1 MQIFRSNQGYH
12 IDQGI
17 FQIHLMRPGL
27 IFGDLTLE
35 DYAFGPLS
43 RIDHAT
49 LGIGGFVRMHEHSND
64 EIFSYVWR
72 GEMLH
77 KDSVGQKVTVSPN
90 HLMMMNAGTS
100 FYHEESTPDTPIE
113 MLQIFIRPEAP
124 DLPPKVQFFERPE
137 IPLNREWTLLAGPKE
152 TEAPL
157 EIRQQV
163 MVYDAHA
170 KANTQL
176 NAPKVEGLAPWLY
189 VMDGSILI
197 NDVEVNKGD
206 AVTDLTSDLSTIHVL
221 KDSTLVLFLV
231 KMDAQM
237 TFAGPFS
244 GRKRF

>member
-1 MQIFRSNQGYH
+1 MQIFKSNQAYH

-27 IFGDLTLE
+27 IFGDSTLE

-49 LGIGGFVRMHEHSND
+49 LGVGGFVGMHEHSND
-64 EIFSYVWR
+64 EIFSYVLR

-77 KDSVGQKVTVSPN
+77 KDSIGQMVTVSPN
-90 HLMMMNAGTS
+90 NLMMMNAGTS
-100 FYHEESTPDTPIE
+100 FYHEESTPDNPIE

-124 DLPPKVQFFERPE
+124 DLPPKVQFFDRSV
-137 IPLNREWTLLAGPKE
+137 IPLNGEWTLLAGPKE
-152 TEAPL
+152 TGAPL

-163 MVYDAHA
+163 IVYDAHA

-176 NAPKVEGLAPWLY
+176 HAPKIEGLAPWLY
-189 VMDGSILI
+189 VMEGSISV
-197 NDVEVNKGD
+197 NDVVVNKGD
-206 AVTDLTSDLSTIHVL
+206 AVTDLTSDLSSISVL

-231 KMDAQM
+231 KMDAPM
-237 TFAGPFS
+237 TLAGPFS
-244 GRKRF
+244 GRKR